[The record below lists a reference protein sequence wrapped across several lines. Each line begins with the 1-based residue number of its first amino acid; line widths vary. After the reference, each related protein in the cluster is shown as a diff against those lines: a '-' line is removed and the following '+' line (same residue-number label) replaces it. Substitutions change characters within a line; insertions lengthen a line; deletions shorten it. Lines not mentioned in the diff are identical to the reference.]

1 MIKAAGIMFLNDAGE
16 VLLLKRGPG
25 GDWPGAWCFPGGQ
38 QEGDETLEQTAVREC
53 GEEMGFYPPG
63 QRRVWTRRI
72 SDNQYP
78 PGVEQPVTVNPVPPI
93 GDPVDYTTFIQR
105 IEGRFDPLLNGEHTS
120 FAWCGVGLPRTPLHP
135 GTRVALDKLTMDEL
149 GVARAITAGDLVS
162 PQQYE
167 NVWLFAL
174 RITGTGTAYRSKLDE
189 YVYRK
194 PENYLNQHFLDR
206 CNGLPVVWEHP
217 QAGKLDSK
225 EFINRVI
232 GTILLPYIQG
242 DEVWGIAKIYDAE
255 AVIQMTSKQ
264 LSTSP
269 AVVFRQTDGNVQEK
283 LEDGSSLLI
292 EGKPSLLD
300 HLAICEEGVW
310 DKGGPPAGVELPETI
325 ETTSGDMNMAEIE
338 KEVEGAEKRSDTDG
352 GNMDKLLMGID
363 ALCSRM
369 DKMHEAHQEMKGRL
383 DSIQDLKLAKAADD
397 DDDDMADNVEI
408 EVEGEDP
415 PMVRAGGAPPKLM
428 ADAEMPEMLKKADDN
443 MSRKDSARRAASD
456 AHITSEIR
464 RLSALIGQMPK
475 SMSDAD
481 YAAMADYQARADS
494 VYGAFGER
502 APAPLQGEAAPAY
515 RIRLAKGMQSHSE
528 AWKSVPLRDLP
539 ENALDIAESAIYADA
554 TAAARSPVGVSAG
567 SLRAIKKRD
576 AADRVIT
583 EFVGEPSAWMGEF
596 RTAPRAIAKPFFRR
610 NAMH

>member
-1 MIKAAGIMFLNDAGE
+1 VIKAAGIMFLNDAGE

-25 GDWPGAWCFPGGQ
+25 GDWPGAWCFPGGKQ
-38 QEGDETLEQTAVREC
+38 KGDETPEQTAVREC
-53 GEEMGFYPPG
+53 EEELGYCPPG
-63 QRRVWTRRI
+63 PRRVWARRI
-72 SDNQYP
+72 SDNQFP
-78 PGVEQPVTVNPVPPI
+78 PGEEQPADVNPVPPI
-93 GDPVDYTTFIQR
+93 GDPVDYTTFLQR
-105 IEGRFDPLLNGEHTS
+105 VEGRFDPQLNGEHTD
-120 FAWCGVGLPRTPLHP
+120 FAWCSAGSPRTPLHP
-135 GTRVALDKLTMDEL
+135 GARVALEKLSMDEL
-149 GVARAITAGDLVS
+149 GVARAIMQGDLVS
-162 PQQYE
+162 PQHYE

-174 RITGTGTAYRSKLDE
+174 RITGTGTAYRSKIDE

-206 CNGLPVVWEHP
+206 CNGLPVIWEHP
-217 QAGKLDSK
+217 KAGKLDSK

-242 DEVWGIAKIYDAE
+242 EEVWGIAKIYDDE
-255 AVIQMTSKQ
+255 AAMQMASKQ

-269 AVVFRQTDGNVQEK
+269 AVVFRQTDGNVQER
-283 LEDGSSLLI
+283 LEDGSNLLI

-325 ETTSGDMNMAEIE
+325 ETTSGGNTMAEIE
-338 KEVEGAEKRSDTDG
+338 KEMEGAEKRADMDG
-352 GNMDKLLMGID
+352 GNLDKLLMGID

-383 DSIQDLKLAKAADD
+383 DSMADLKAAQMAKAAD
-397 DDDDMADNVEI
+397 DDDDMADNVEL
-408 EVEGEDP
+408 EVEEP
-415 PMVRAGGAPPKLM
+415 QMVRAGGAPPAMM
-428 ADAEMPEMLKKADDN
+428 ADAEMPEALKKADDD
-443 MSRKDSARRAASD
+443 MKADSARRAAND
-456 AHITSEIR
+456 AHVAAEIR
-464 RLSALIGQMPK
+464 RLSALVNKMPK

-494 VYGAFGER
+494 VYSAFGER

-515 RIRLAKGMQSHSE
+515 RIRLAKGMQSHSS
-528 AWKSVPLRDLP
+528 AWKDVPLRDLP
-539 ENALDIAESAIYADA
+539 ENALDIAEAAIYADA

>member
-383 DSIQDLKLAKAADD
+383 DSIQDLKMAKAADD

-415 PMVRAGGAPPKLM
+415 PMVRAGGAPTKLM

>member
-1 MIKAAGIMFLNDAGE
+1 MFLNDAGE

-25 GDWPGAWCFPGGQ
+25 GDWPGAWCFPGGEQ
-38 QEGDETLEQTAVREC
+38 KGDETPEQTAVREC
-53 GEEMGFYPPG
+53 EEELGFCPPG

-72 SDNQYP
+72 SDNQFP
-78 PGVEQPVTVNPVPPI
+78 PGEEQPADVNPVPPI
-93 GDPVDYTTFIQR
+93 GDPVDYTTFLQR
-105 IEGRFDPLLNGEHTS
+105 VEGRFDPLLNGEHTS
-120 FAWCGVGLPRTPLHP
+120 FAWCNVGSPRTPLHP
-135 GTRVALDKLTMDEL
+135 GARVALERLSMDEL
-149 GVARAITAGDLVS
+149 GVARAIMKGDLVS
-162 PQQYE
+162 PQHYE
-167 NVWLFAL
+167 NVWLFAV
-174 RITGTGTAYRSKLDE
+174 RITGTGTAYRSKIDE

-206 CNGLPVVWEHP
+206 CNGLPVIWEHP
-217 QAGKLDSK
+217 KAGKLDSK

-242 DEVWGIAKIYDAE
+242 EEVWGIAKIYDDE
-255 AVIQMTSKQ
+255 AAMQMASKQ

-269 AVVFRQTDGNVQEK
+269 AVVFRQTDGNVQER
-283 LEDGSSLLI
+283 LEDGSNLLI

-325 ETTSGDMNMAEIE
+325 ETTSGGNTMAEIE
-338 KEVEGAEKRSDTDG
+338 NEMEGAEKRSDADG
-352 GNMDKLLMGID
+352 GNLDKLLMGID

-383 DSIQDLKLAKAADD
+383 DSMADLKAAQMAKAAD
-397 DDDDMADNVEI
+397 DDDDMADNVEL
-408 EVEGEDP
+408 EVEEP
-415 PMVRAGGAPPKLM
+415 QMVRAGGAPPAMM
-428 ADAEMPEMLKKADDN
+428 ADAEMPEALKKADDD
-443 MSRKDSARRAASD
+443 MKADSARRAAND
-456 AHITSEIR
+456 AHVAAEIR
-464 RLSALIGQMPK
+464 RLSALVNKMPK

-494 VYGAFGER
+494 VYSAFGER

-539 ENALDIAESAIYADA
+539 ENALDIAEAAIYADA

>member
-1 MIKAAGIMFLNDAGE
+1 M
-16 VLLLKRGPG
+16 
-25 GDWPGAWCFPGGQ
+25 
-38 QEGDETLEQTAVREC
+38 
-53 GEEMGFYPPG
+53 
-63 QRRVWTRRI
+63 
-72 SDNQYP
+72 
-78 PGVEQPVTVNPVPPI
+78 
-93 GDPVDYTTFIQR
+93 
-105 IEGRFDPLLNGEHTS
+105 
-120 FAWCGVGLPRTPLHP
+120 
-135 GTRVALDKLTMDEL
+135 
-149 GVARAITAGDLVS
+149 
-162 PQQYE
+162 
-167 NVWLFAL
+167 
-174 RITGTGTAYRSKLDE
+174 
-189 YVYRK
+189 
-194 PENYLNQHFLDR
+194 
-206 CNGLPVVWEHP
+206 
-217 QAGKLDSK
+217 
-225 EFINRVI
+225 
-232 GTILLPYIQG
+232 
-242 DEVWGIAKIYDAE
+242 
-255 AVIQMTSKQ
+255 
-264 LSTSP
+264 
-269 AVVFRQTDGNVQEK
+269 
-283 LEDGSSLLI
+283 
-292 EGKPSLLD
+292 D

-325 ETTSGDMNMAEIE
+325 ETTSGDMTMAEIE

-383 DSIQDLKLAKAADD
+383 DSIQDLKMAKAADD

-415 PMVRAGGAPPKLM
+415 PMVRAGGAPTKLM